1 MEKNTIRMY
10 VHTYVLCVSVT
21 HCVLINKSV
30 LSVEQL
36 NQQFIPRVFQL
47 AQTEG
52 GRGGGKGAGS
62 TRSEYPSPL
71 AHFL

>member
-1 MEKNTIRMY
+1 MY
-10 VHTYVLCVSVT
+10 IHNYVLCVSVT
-21 HCVLINKSV
+21 HCVLINESV

-52 GRGGGKGAGS
+52 RGGKGAGS